1 MRGAARKEFG
11 EEQVHIWRRSY
22 DIPPPDGESLKMT
35 AARTLYVL
43 SLSPSSPTNFIESPY
58 YESEIVPRYAALT
71 RK

>member
-43 SLSPSSPTNFIESPY
+43 SLSLPILSY
-58 YESEIVPRYAALT
+58 
-71 RK
+71 